1 MSTCCSRGVAVT
13 NVRVLL
19 FGALLSGMIFSAAN
33 ATGQPVTKEDSG
45 ETRMVTFDSA
55 SGTNFALSVQ
65 SEFENQLQRATDL
78 VIYVDTSASQTGVFR
93 EDSIVALEKLLD
105 SLNAD
110 DRVTIMAVDLDPV
123 PLTDK
128 FVRPDSQSAKLA
140 IERLRARAPL
150 GSTDMKLM
158 LKEAPDQFESAVV
171 RNRNVVYIGDG
182 ISRAGIV
189 HTEALDGIIRR
200 LVRNQISVSSFAIGP
215 DRNMELLAILAN
227 HTGGNL
233 VIDSDLK
240 NSAESAA
247 TSLAET
253 VHGSVF
259 WPQEATFTDS
269 VVETFPNAFPPL
281 REDRDS
287 IVVGTVVGSGDLE
300 VKVTGKL
307 NGRRAEKRFEI
318 RPEVSNNQYS
328 FLPKMVRDARKDG
341 GLSLPTAG
349 SSGLIEY
356 ARVLGFRANAI
367 AGLGEQALK
376 EGNLVN
382 AQRLAAAAMIVD
394 PENKSARV
402 LAKSTS
408 YVAKK
413 RQEDSPFGA
422 EDLFGGE
429 PVESSPF
436 DGAEAANPVEPS
448 TAPEQAP
455 VPSEPSPFDNGD
467 EFPAP
472 SDDQGDMF
480 GDSDVASEGTAADE
494 LPMEQDDIVMPDDNQ
509 AAEVEEGSQTRTPIV
524 EQPMDSV
531 VIPPPVS
538 DDGGLNLIG
547 RPVDESAL
555 NRLMREEDSTARRM
569 ILTEEQRQKV
579 INDKLRKQVS
589 FELKQAR
596 VELRENPN
604 AAIDRL
610 KSMIGVLDNSPDL
623 FAETRRELR
632 NRLESALLSSRQRKL
647 DFDQQES
654 QRRLSQA
661 NSLARQRELAALAR
675 REEQLTRLI
684 SRMNSLLDEGNYEA
698 AQAVTRQA
706 LEVAPRE
713 PAAVVAAGTA
723 EYAAGAA
730 QYRDLIEQ
738 KRRNFA
744 SAMFEIRKASIAFPA
759 NPLLVFP
766 DAEEW
771 KRKKLRRAKYNSLRL
786 TGSENDERILR
797 ALEQPA
803 TLDYDEEAWSDVEA
817 DLESKFRINIVLTQ
831 SAKDDSLDVDEPM
844 TANLRGIRLKNAL
857 RLMLKE
863 KNATFI
869 VRDEV
874 LQIVSIDDAETDPK
888 FLVTN
893 VYNVGDLVAP
903 RFNPGGG
910 LGGIGGGQGGGQGGG
925 GFGGGG
931 QGGGGQGGGG
941 VFCVQEPGLVLIK
954 ATGEAT
960 EKSAAV
966 MPESI
971 PQTKAQVINLPVK
984 TSEGIATTWAEY
996 FEVVFADQKSVRL
1009 TVRELMKQEETDEIV
1024 SLILGAVEHGQRQD
1038 WMYEALTLAMQIA
1051 ERPTS
1056 EVERALM
1063 SAVDLSSD
1071 TNDILYAAHYMANH
1085 GMEKRAIGL
1094 CEDIARAY
1102 PTRTEPV
1109 LMGLRAANRIGDIEG
1124 IRWATVAV
1132 FSHEWPENPE
1142 VVDEARRSADALRLR
1157 LQESGEVNSLN
1168 QFEEDLKL
1176 ATRRDCYAKVSWTG
1190 DADLDVYVQEPG
1202 GTVCSRL
1209 KPRTLGGGV
1218 MLGDEFST
1226 GDASGEMAEYY
1237 ILPKGFSGEYKLHV
1251 NRIWGEVTSGKVTV
1265 EIYSNYNSP
1274 DQVGEVR
1281 QIELSDPGFSVV
1293 FNVENGRRTES
1304 LEAHAIA
1311 TVVEEQVAST
1321 RNILAQQIDGL
1332 GGGSSIGGIDDDI
1345 RDFNR
1350 VFLARNRLGRP
1361 VGYQPIVENIFTG
1374 TFMTVN
1380 HATTA
1385 DRLHV
1390 LVSVS
1395 PTFSQI
1401 VDVFTFN
1408 TTADAAG
1415 DATGGGGAA
1424 GGNLTGGQ

>member
-1 MSTCCSRGVAVT
+1 M
-13 NVRVLL
+13 
-19 FGALLSGMIFSAAN
+19 
-33 ATGQPVTKEDSG
+33 ED
-45 ETRMVTFDSA
+45 
-55 SGTNFALSVQ
+55 
-65 SEFENQLQRATDL
+65 
-78 VIYVDTSASQTGVFR
+78 
-93 EDSIVALEKLLD
+93 
-105 SLNAD
+105 
-110 DRVTIMAVDLDPV
+110 
-123 PLTDK
+123 
-128 FVRPDSQSAKLA
+128 
-140 IERLRARAPL
+140 
-150 GSTDMKLM
+150 
-158 LKEAPDQFESAVV
+158 
-171 RNRNVVYIGDG
+171 
-182 ISRAGIV
+182 
-189 HTEALDGIIRR
+189 
-200 LVRNQISVSSFAIGP
+200 
-215 DRNMELLAILAN
+215 
-227 HTGGNL
+227 
-233 VIDSDLK
+233 
-240 NSAESAA
+240 
-247 TSLAET
+247 
-253 VHGSVF
+253 
-259 WPQEATFTDS
+259 
-269 VVETFPNAFPPL
+269 
-281 REDRDS
+281 
-287 IVVGTVVGSGDLE
+287 
-300 VKVTGKL
+300 
-307 NGRRAEKRFEI
+307 
-318 RPEVSNNQYS
+318 
-328 FLPKMVRDARKDG
+328 
-341 GLSLPTAG
+341 
-349 SSGLIEY
+349 
-356 ARVLGFRANAI
+356 
-367 AGLGEQALK
+367 
-376 EGNLVN
+376 
-382 AQRLAAAAMIVD
+382 
-394 PENKSARV
+394 
-402 LAKSTS
+402 
-408 YVAKK
+408 
-413 RQEDSPFGA
+413 
-422 EDLFGGE
+422 
-429 PVESSPF
+429 
-436 DGAEAANPVEPS
+436 
-448 TAPEQAP
+448 
-455 VPSEPSPFDNGD
+455 
-467 EFPAP
+467 
-472 SDDQGDMF
+472 
-480 GDSDVASEGTAADE
+480 
-494 LPMEQDDIVMPDDNQ
+494 DDIVMPDETEDSQ
-509 AAEVEEGSQTRTPIV
+509 MVEDLPMMEGSQTKTPMDEQPPMV

-531 VIPPPVS
+531 VSSVPVP

-547 RPVDESAL
+547 RPVDNSAL
-555 NRLMREEDSTARRM
+555 DRLMREEDSTAGRL

-596 VELRENPN
+596 EELRQDPTS
-604 AAIDRL
+604 AIDRL

-623 FAETRRELR
+623 FPETRRELR

-647 DFDQQES
+647 DFDQQEA
-654 QRRLSQA
+654 QRRLSEA

-684 SRMNSLLDEGNYEA
+684 NRMNSLLDEGNYEA

-706 LEVAPRE
+706 LEIAPRE

-723 EYAAGAA
+723 HYAATAS
-730 QYRDLIEQ
+730 QYRELLEE

-744 SAMFEIRKASIAFPA
+744 ASIFEVRKASIAFPA

-844 TANLRGIRLKNAL
+844 TVNLRGIRLKNAL
-857 RLMLKE
+857 RLMLKD

-910 LGGIGGGQGGGQGGG
+910 I
-925 GFGGGG
+925 

-941 VFCVQEPGLVLIK
+941 GGFGGGGGGGGLGGGGQGGGGGGVFCIQEPGLVLIK
-954 ATGEAT
+954 TTGDATD
-960 EKSAAV
+960 KSASVAS
-966 MPESI
+966 ESN
-971 PQTKAQVINLPVK
+971 TVSKAKVLSLPAK
-984 TSEGIATTWAEY
+984 TSEGIATTWSEY
-996 FEVVFADQKSVRL
+996 FESVFADQKSVRL
-1009 TVRELMKQEETDEIV
+1009 TVRDLMKQEKTDEIV

-1051 ERPTS
+1051 ERPSS

-1071 TNDILYAAHYMANH
+1071 VNDMLYAAHFMANH

-1094 CEDIARAY
+1094 CEDVSRAY
-1102 PTRTEPV
+1102 PTRTEAI
-1109 LMGLRAANRIGDIEG
+1109 LMGLRAANRIEDMDG

-1132 FSHEWPENPE
+1132 YSHEWPENPE

-1157 LQESGEVNSLN
+1157 LQESGDVNLLN
-1168 QFEEDLKL
+1168 QLEQDLKL
-1176 ATRRDCYAKVSWTG
+1176 AKRRDCFAKVSWTG

-1251 NRIWGEVTSGKVTV
+1251 SRIWGEVTSGKVTV

-1281 QIELSDPGFSVV
+1281 QIDLNDPGFSVV
-1293 FNVENGRRTES
+1293 FNIEDGRRTES

-1321 RNILAQQIDGL
+1321 RNILAQQL
-1332 GGGSSIGGIDDDI
+1332 GGGTSTGGFDDDVN
-1345 RDFNR
+1345 DFNR
-1350 VFLARNRLGRP
+1350 LFLARNRLARP
-1361 VGYQPIVENIFTG
+1361 VGYQPIVEQFFTG

-1385 DRLHV
+1385 DRLFV

-1395 PTFSQI
+1395 PTFSAI
-1401 VDVFTFN
+1401 SDVFTFN
-1408 TTADAAG
+1408 TTAGADDASRWRCRRRRSG
-1415 DATGGGGAA
+1415 RSVLTAT
-1424 GGNLTGGQ
+1424 NLSLLALRASRLNNCQIHSSPNGEEWIFLHDVRSKQPDDLRNLEPIGLSVSVSPQR